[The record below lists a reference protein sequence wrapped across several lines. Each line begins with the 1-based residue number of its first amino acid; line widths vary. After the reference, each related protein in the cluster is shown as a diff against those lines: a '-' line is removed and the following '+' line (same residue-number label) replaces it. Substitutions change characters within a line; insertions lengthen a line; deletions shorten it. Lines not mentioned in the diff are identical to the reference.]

1 MKNLFD
7 RNIESDNVKGNYNI
21 LSNKIDVW
29 NYVVDEI
36 KDLFKSADYLKL
48 TLPLGE
54 SSLVFDNKTL
64 DALNIKDKNSLHI
77 LQKSEFVMMPP
88 GPISIFN
95 LIKSNNLLE
104 NDIVNVYSYGL
115 AFVDHD
121 NDVQTDPKQM
131 HIFKSEIVG
140 EKSSLRDAESIL
152 MAYRILEDIGVKN
165 IMVNVNCLGDDS
177 VRKNYY
183 DELYSKLNKRFERLC
198 KNNIENPINLYK
210 EALKQNTEMNIP
222 LTGIVD
228 YLDKDNSV
236 YFKEVLDFLDSL
248 DIPYVLNPEM
258 SGSIGFK
265 DNTYFEIYSQD
276 NPEKI
281 LVRGG
286 NHDNILKLVG
296 IDKKLGAV
304 GFEMYVD
311 NLMEIIFEEKKDML
325 EKDKPQ
331 VFIASIG
338 YDGQK
343 SSLKILSLMQK
354 SGLVVKEH
362 LGIKSLQKQLSKS
375 KKLGATVTVI
385 IGRKE
390 AITNTAI
397 IKDQFSD
404 NQEVV
409 PIDKLLS
416 TIERKL
422 VFEDNTKSKSKK

>member
-7 RNIESDNVKGNYNI
+7 RNADSDNDKINYKI
-21 LSNKIDVW
+21 LSSKIDVW
-29 NYVVDEI
+29 NNVVDEI

-54 SSLVFDNKTL
+54 SSLVFDSKIL
-64 DALNIKDKNSLHI
+64 DVLNIKDKNSLHI

-104 NDIVNVYSYGL
+104 NDIVKVYSYGM

-121 NDVQTDPKQM
+121 NDIKTDPKQM

-152 MAYRILEDIGVKN
+152 MAYRILEDIGVEN
-165 IMVNVNCLGDDS
+165 IIVNINCLGDNL
-177 VRKNYY
+177 VRQNYY

-198 KNNIENPINLYK
+198 TNNIKDPINLYR

-228 YLDKDNSV
+228 YLDKENSI

-248 DIPYVLNPEM
+248 DIPYILNPEM

-265 DNTYFEIYSQD
+265 DYTYFEIYSQD
-276 NPEKI
+276 NPSKI

-286 NHDNILKLVG
+286 NHDNVLKLVG
-296 IDKKLGAV
+296 MDKKLGAV
-304 GFEMYVD
+304 GFEIYVD
-311 NLMEIIFEEKKDML
+311 NLMEIVFEEKQNLL
-325 EKDKPQ
+325 EKEKPQ

-343 SSLKILSLMQK
+343 SALKILSLMQK

-362 LGIKSLQKQLSKS
+362 LGLKSLQKQLSKS

-409 PIDKLLS
+409 PIDKLLT

-422 VFEDNTKSKSKK
+422 FFEDNTNTSSKK